1 MTPRRPAIVGRA
13 LRESHVQRR
22 RAVWSVVF
30 RARGGAAAEGLR
42 DLGSPEAAGRLSA
55 VLFFLCGL
63 LVALSAPVLA
73 GAPGVHLVTLV
84 CVGLVAASSG
94 FVIWAMP
101 WHRWPR
107 WSTLWLVP
115 VAFALIALH
124 NWATGQD
131 GFRYVVFFL
140 VVAAWVGLMHPSG
153 TTLLAA
159 PGMVGAYLLP
169 AVVVGDVAEVAS
181 SLTYA
186 VPVFVLVGECASL
199 VAERV
204 RTSEAELRHSE
215 QRFRALVQNSADAIS
230 VVAADATILWDS
242 PGITAVLGYE
252 PDERVGRDGMA
263 YLHPD
268 EAASAATILAELL
281 AEPGSTRSLELQIRH
296 RDGSWRW
303 CDITGRNLLDEPAVG
318 GLVVNISDVT
328 ERHRA
333 QSIQRRLAAI
343 VESSSDAIAS
353 LTLNGTVLAW
363 NGAAEAMY
371 GYSADEMVGG
381 SIRRTVPE
389 EKQAELDHVLA
400 RLARGEG
407 VARLVTQWRRADG
420 ALLDVALSLSPVR
433 NSAGEVE
440 SVATVARDITAE
452 THAAQTLADSEASF
466 RMLFS
471 ANPQPMW
478 VYDVETLR
486 FLEVNDAAVSYYGY
500 HKAQFLAMTI
510 ADIRPGEDV
519 DRLLAEVSVE
529 REARHTG
536 GWRHLLANG
545 RIIDVEIT
553 SHRLQF
559 SGRDA
564 VLVAVQ
570 DVTDRNALES
580 QLRHQAFHDSLTGL
594 SNRALF
600 SDRVEH
606 ALGRRG
612 AHGPVVLLLDL
623 DRFKLVND
631 SLGHAVG
638 DELLMAVAHR
648 LQGAVRSGDTVA
660 RLGGDEF
667 AVLLDQCSLARA
679 GDHAERLLEALAQPF
694 PLSVK
699 QVYIG
704 GSIGIAAADS
714 AVSAGELLRNA
725 DMAMYRAKAAGGGC
739 YRVFEPGM
747 HTDVL
752 RDMELNASLGEAID
766 DEQFV
771 LHYQPVIDATSGS
784 VVSMEA
790 LVRWRR
796 DDGLLPPAEFI
807 PALEESGMVVALGE
821 WILRRACLDA
831 TAWPAHMQVNVNLSG
846 RQLGDPDIVRHVQE
860 ALTDSGLAPDRL
872 MLEIT
877 ESVLMHNT
885 ESSVR
890 RLTEL
895 RELGVGLAIDDFG
908 TGYSSLSYLRTFP
921 VAELK
926 IDRSFV
932 ETITDD
938 AAAVPLVA
946 TIVQL
951 ARSLSLV
958 TVAEG
963 VETQAQLDLLRELG
977 CDRVQG
983 YFFARP
989 APVEQALA
997 TALARAS

>member
-1 MTPRRPAIVGRA
+1 MKG
-13 LRESHVQRR
+13 R
-22 RAVWSVVF
+22 RAVWSI
-30 RARGGAAAEGLR
+30 AADGVR

-63 LVALSAPVLA
+63 LVALSSPLLA
-73 GAPGVHLVTLV
+73 GSTGVHYVALI
-84 CVGLVAASSG
+84 CVGLGAAAG
-94 FVIWAMP
+94 GVLIWPLP

-107 WSTLWLVP
+107 SATLWLVP
-115 VAFALIALH
+115 LSFGLIAMH
-124 NWATGQD
+124 NWATGAD
-131 GFRYVVFFL
+131 GFRYDVFFL

-153 TTLLAA
+153 TTLLAT
-159 PGMVGAYLLP
+159 PGMVAAYLLP
-169 AVVVGDVAEVAS
+169 AFVVGEVADVAA

-204 RTSEAELRHSE
+204 RTSEAELRDSE
-215 QRFRALVQNSADAIS
+215 QRFRALVQNSMDAIS
-230 VVAADATILWDS
+230 VIGADATVLWES
-242 PGITAVLGYE
+242 PGVTAVLGYD
-252 PDERVGRDGMA
+252 PDERVGQDGMSF
-263 YLHPD
+263 LHPD
-268 EAASAATILAELL
+268 EAALAATVLADLL
-281 AEPGSTRSLELQIRH
+281 TEPGVTRSLELQVRH

-303 CDITGRNLLDEPAVG
+303 CDVTARNLLDVPAVG

-343 VESSSDAIAS
+343 VKSSSDAIVS
-353 LTLNGTVLAW
+353 QTLDGTVLAW
-363 NGAAEAMY
+363 NGAAETMY
-371 GYSADEMVGG
+371 GYSAEEMVG
-381 SIRRTVPE
+381 SDVRQIVPE
-389 EKQAELDHVLA
+389 DKYSELGELHS
-400 RLARGEG
+400 RLAGGE
-407 VARLVTQWRRADG
+407 VIERLITRRRRADG
-420 ALLDVALSLSPVR
+420 ELLEVSLSLSPVR
-433 NSAGEVE
+433 NSAGEIE
-440 SVATVARDITAE
+440 SVASIARDITAE
-452 THAAQTLADSEASF
+452 VRAADAIADSEASF
-466 RMLFS
+466 RLLFS

-478 VYDVETLR
+478 VYDVESLR
-486 FLEVNDAAVSYYGY
+486 FLEVNDAAVRHYGY
-500 HKAQFLAMTI
+500 SRDKFLAMGI
-510 ADIRPGEDV
+510 ADIRPAEDV
-519 DRLLAEVSVE
+519 DRLLAEVAVE

-545 RIIDVEIT
+545 RVIDVEIT
-553 SHRLQF
+553 SHRLSF

-612 AHGPVVLLLDL
+612 NHGPVVLLLDL

-638 DELLMAVAHR
+638 DELLVAVAQR
-648 LQGAVRSGDTVA
+648 LQTAVRAGDTVA

-667 AVLLDQCSLARA
+667 AVLLDQCSLSRA
-679 GDHAERLLEALAQPF
+679 EERAERLLETLAQPF

-699 QVYIG
+699 QVHVG
-704 GSIGIAAADS
+704 GSIGIAAGEPGG
-714 AVSAGELLRNA
+714 SAGELLRNA

-739 YRVFEPGM
+739 ARVFEPGM

-752 RDMELNASLGEAID
+752 RDMELNASLCEAID
-766 DEQFV
+766 GEHFV
-771 LHYQPVIDATSGS
+771 LHYQPVVDAVDGT

-796 DDGLLPPAEFI
+796 DGGLLSPVEFI
-807 PALEESGMVVALGE
+807 PALEESGMIVALGE

-846 RQLGDPDIVRHVQE
+846 RQLADPDVVAHVQQ
-860 ALTDSGLAPDRL
+860 ALAESGLAPDRL

-885 ESSVR
+885 DASVR
-890 RLTEL
+890 RLAEL

-951 ARSLSLV
+951 ARSLSLI

-977 CDRVQG
+977 CDRMQG

-997 TALARAS
+997 HALAAAPAS